1 MTITMKTEGTAATL
15 HVEGWLDTQSS
26 PDLGKAVKAL
36 PEETA
41 ALILDFNS
49 L

>member
-26 PDLGKAVKAL
+26 ARKIIGH
-36 PEETA
+36 
-41 ALILDFNS
+41 I
-49 L
+49 